1 MSSEQHLLP
10 NTSKRTVLLWASYDF
25 ANSIATAAFLLH
37 FPQWLVVDR
46 QVSDLWYNLI
56 FVASSALLVLTA
68 PLISLVVDRSALKM
82 VSLRLTTAGE
92 LIFLVIT
99 GVLTAYFSPSW
110 LLITLASVCFLLS
123 NYFHQFASVFYN
135 ALLPSVA
142 GEKSEGWV
150 SGFGLFANFAGII
163 TGLAIAIPLAN
174 GSWSL
179 LGAPGRT
186 QTFLPAALISSLL
199 IIPSL
204 LMREPQGTRPIP
216 RPRPRSSGN
225 IKSILELLRIPGLG
239 AYLLGY
245 FLFSD
250 AIITVQGNMPI
261 YMAQVL
267 GMPDKEK
274 SLVLG
279 ATLGASAIGAL
290 AGGRIADRVGFKR
303 TLLGILTA
311 WTVLLPLLGLSRNI
325 TEFTVMV
332 LLLGA
337 LFGMTLAV
345 TRATMAHL
353 APRDRQSYAFSYH
366 TIAERFATFVG
377 PLVWG
382 GLTTALLPLGPVR
395 YRIALMAMTVFVLA
409 GIVAIVRMPSD
420 RKSAALSLEPGDG
433 L

>member
-1 MSSEQHLLP
+1 M
-10 NTSKRTVLLWASYDF
+10 SKRTVLLWASYDF
-25 ANSIATAAFLLH
+25 ANSIAMAAFLLH
-37 FPQWLVVDR
+37 FPQWLVVDQ
-46 QVSDLWYNLI
+46 QVSDLWYNMI

-68 PLISLVVDRSALKM
+68 PVISLVVDRSGHKM
-82 VSLRLTTAGE
+82 KSLRLTTLGE
-92 LIFLVIT
+92 LIFLVFT
-99 GVLTAYFSPSW
+99 AVLTSYFAPSW
-110 LLITLASVCFLLS
+110 PLITLAIVCFLIS

-150 SGFGLFANFAGII
+150 SGFGMFANFAGII
-163 TGLAIAIPLAN
+163 AGLAIAIPLASS
-174 GSWSL
+174 SWPL

-186 QTFLPAALISSLL
+186 QTFLPAAIISSLL

-204 LMREPQGTRPIP
+204 LMSEPQTTRPAP
-216 RPRPRSSGN
+216 LPPPKMPGN
-225 IKSILELLRIPGLG
+225 IKSVLELLRIPGLG
-239 AYLLGY
+239 AYLMGY

-267 GMPDKEK
+267 GIPDKEK
-274 SLVLG
+274 SFILG

-303 TLLGILTA
+303 TLLGILGA
-311 WTVLLPLLGLSRNI
+311 WTVLLPMLGLSRNVR
-325 TEFTVMV
+325 EFTVMV
-332 LLLGA
+332 LILGA
-337 LFGMTLAV
+337 LFGMTLTV

-353 APRDRQSYAFSYH
+353 APSDRQSYAFSYH

-382 GLTTALLPLGPVR
+382 GLTTALFSLGAVR
-395 YRIALMAMTVFVLA
+395 YRIALLAMTIFVLA
-409 GIVAIVRMPSD
+409 GMIAVFRMPSD
-420 RKSAALSLEPGDG
+420 RKSAAPSLELGNG